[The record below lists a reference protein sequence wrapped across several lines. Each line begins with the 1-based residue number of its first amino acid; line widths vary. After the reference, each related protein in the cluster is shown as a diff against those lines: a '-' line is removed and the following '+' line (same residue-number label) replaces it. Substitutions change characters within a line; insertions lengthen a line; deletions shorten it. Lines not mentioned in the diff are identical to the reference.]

1 MTLPILYCPAA
12 WDNISPAGRGASA
25 CTDRGAVLGVY
36 GESTA
41 TRPSRPFGTPKSAR
55 ASQELP
61 ILAGVSDTRMGPR
74 QLKAMP
80 RYLYRI
86 AM

>member
-1 MTLPILYCPAA
+1 MHGS
-12 WDNISPAGRGASA
+12 WSRAGGIRRIH
-25 CTDRGAVLGVY
+25 C
-36 GESTA
+36 

-61 ILAGVSDTRMGPR
+61 ILAQSLDTRMDPR

>member
-1 MTLPILYCPAA
+1 MTLPISYCPAA
-12 WDNISPAGRGASA
+12 WDNIPPTGRGASA

-61 ILAGVSDTRMGPR
+61 ILAGVSGHEDGPR

>member
-1 MTLPILYCPAA
+1 
-12 WDNISPAGRGASA
+12 
-25 CTDRGAVLGVY
+25 VLGVY

-61 ILAGVSDTRMGPR
+61 ILAQSLDTRMDPVS
-74 QLKAMP
+74 
-80 RYLYRI
+80 
-86 AM
+86 

>member
-1 MTLPILYCPAA
+1 MTLSISYCPAA
-12 WDNISPAGRGASA
+12 WDNIPPTGRGASA

-61 ILAGVSDTRMGPR
+61 ILAQSLDTRMDPR